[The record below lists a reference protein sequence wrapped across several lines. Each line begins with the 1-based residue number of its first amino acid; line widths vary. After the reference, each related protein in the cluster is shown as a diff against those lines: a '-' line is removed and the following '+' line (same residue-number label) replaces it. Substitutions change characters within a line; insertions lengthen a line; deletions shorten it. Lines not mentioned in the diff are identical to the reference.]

1 MERVGEILLNETYR
15 LSPKQILSLAP
26 STIPLPGYIKAYIE
40 CITGGIEVSET
51 KYADGTKDV
60 ELNPTLRRPGIGTG
74 DNIESALANF
84 SRTLAEIP
92 QPPKGKGVVS
102 LSVAEGL
109 GKGIMGGNCIRWVS
123 KGRGN
128 CLDWAVA
135 TSLTWNAEFREKFPN
150 LTAFIVPFGGKMGAK
165 YDHFGVAII
174 DTEKNVAVAYILYGG
189 VLIKAEDY
197 ETTQKRLENQAEI
210 LGDIINIIKQVES
223 GPFTLTEEQKNLMS
237 ELVRTGTPTK
247 EEETLIQKAAAGSL
261 TQEEVRRVLRV
272 LETQRR
278 ATRVQSAYLWKIRN
292 GVNRLVREKSEK
304 MAKTQLTIPIND
316 KTIDSLGP
324 MSSLF
329 RPRDPEV
336 KIGQYFMG
344 LAWAQNGNLNLT
356 VEVGREEAQEAT
368 PAEML
373 NRPLAGESNPITLA
387 QLVVEAAGI
396 HDDFFSARREEIP
409 KTDNLQFIASITVRN
424 KKGWWKLEVYKL
436 EGTPNRL
443 FLKLEEGQAW
453 GQRTSTVSGSLIY
466 PLL

>member
-1 MERVGEILLNETYR
+1 MERVGEILREETLR
-15 LSPKQILSLAP
+15 LSPEQILSLVP
-26 STIPLPGYIKAYIE
+26 STIPLPPYIQAYIKW
-40 CITGGIEVSET
+40 ITHGIAVSKT

-60 ELNPTLRRPGIGTG
+60 ELNPTLRQPGIGTG

-92 QPPKGKGVVS
+92 QPPKGKGFVS

-109 GKGIMGGNCIRWVS
+109 GKGIMGGNCIQRVS

-135 TSLTWNAEFREKFPN
+135 ISLTWNTEFRENFPN
-150 LTAFIVPFGGKMGAK
+150 LTAFIVPFGGKIGAK

-197 ETTQKRLENQAEI
+197 KTTQQRLGDQAKI
-210 LGDIINIIKQVES
+210 LGDIINIIKPVES
-223 GPFTLTEEQKNLMS
+223 GTFTLTQEQIEVMSGLVEAGTLTEEEK
-237 ELVRTGTPTK
+237 R
-247 EEETLIQKAAAGSL
+247 LIQKAAAGRL
-261 TQEEVRRVLRV
+261 TKKEAKMVLRV

-278 ATRVQSAYLWKIRN
+278 ATRVQSAYLWKIRK
-292 GVNRLVREKSEK
+292 GVNGLVKEKASKITE
-304 MAKTQLTIPIND
+304 TQLTIPVND

-329 RPRDPEV
+329 RPRNPEV
-336 KIGQYFMG
+336 EIGQYFMG
-344 LAWAQNGNLNLT
+344 LSWAQNGNLNLT

-396 HDDFFSARREEIP
+396 HDDFFRARREETP
-409 KTDNLQFIASITVRN
+409 KTDNLQFIASVTVRN
-424 KKGWWKLEVYKL
+424 KKGWWKLAVYKL

-443 FLKLEEGQAW
+443 FLKLEEGQVW
-453 GQRTSTVSGSLIY
+453 GQRTSTGSGSLIY
-466 PLL
+466 PL